1 MRIMTINV
9 WGDYYENPVEL
20 REGGVFDVIENY
32 KPDILGLQEMTVS
45 WHDAEFMKW
54 MKKDYTCI
62 EIYYL
67 NHEPIYYRTDKF
79 ELVECGWEDME
90 ETPDISKHF
99 TWVVL
104 KERETDKKI
113 GIVNTHFWW
122 KIGDEHDRIR
132 VVNAKQLLKIMQ
144 QIKKRYQIPVIAM
157 GDLNCT
163 VGSGAMNFLE
173 EHQIYTVLKLM
184 ENPCKT
190 PTLHGDPKKGAD
202 GKFHGKEAAEDAI
215 TIDHIVTF
223 KDDVEI
229 KKHDVVVY
237 QEILDATDHSPVYID
252 IEY

>member
-20 REGGVFDVIENY
+20 REGGIYSVVENY
-32 KPDILGLQEMTVS
+32 KPDILGLQEMTIS

-54 MKKDYTCI
+54 MKKEYTCI

-90 ETPDISKHF
+90 ATPDISKHI

-104 KERETDKKI
+104 RDRETDKKI
-113 GIVNTHFWW
+113 GICNTHFWW
-122 KIGDEHDRIR
+122 KVGEEHDRIR
-132 VVNAKQLLKIMQ
+132 EINARQLLNRMQ
-144 QIKKRYQIPVIAM
+144 EIQKRYQIPVIAM

-173 EHQIYTVLKLM
+173 ANQVYSSVKLT
-184 ENPCKT
+184 ENPCMIG
-190 PTLHGDPKKGAD
+190 TLRDYPVKGTD
-202 GKFHGKEAAEDAI
+202 GRFHGTEIAEDAI
-215 TIDHIVTF
+215 TIDHIITF
-223 KDDVEI
+223 KGDVAI

-237 QEILDATDHSPVYID
+237 
-252 IEY
+252 